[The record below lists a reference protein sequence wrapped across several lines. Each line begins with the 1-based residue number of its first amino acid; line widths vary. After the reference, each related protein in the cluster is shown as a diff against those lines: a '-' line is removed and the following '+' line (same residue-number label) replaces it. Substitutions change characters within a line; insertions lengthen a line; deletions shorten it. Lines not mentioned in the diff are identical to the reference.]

1 MTYTL
6 QNAVLPLDRDPD
18 LLPLYVD
25 PETWSTIDEEP
36 VRVTNIAQL
45 GNILDRT
52 RARIVAGRRVSFGT
66 YFNAFPASYW
76 QHWTAVRQVR
86 LTVRT
91 SGDATILVY
100 RSNGGGT
107 KQRVDTREVR
117 GEGTES
123 SFDLVLDQY
132 SDGGWI
138 WFDVAADQ
146 ADAMFEGA
154 EWTTEQ
160 EPVRAGKASIGI
172 TTYNKP
178 DYCVETLTA
187 LADAP
192 GALEVIDRV
201 FLIDQ
206 GTDLVADQDG
216 FGEVAGRL
224 GDTLNVVR
232 QPNLGGSGGFA
243 RAMIETLAREGS
255 DFVQLL
261 DDDVRIE
268 PESIRR
274 SVVFGRYAS
283 VPTIVGAHMFDL
295 LDRPKLHAWAE
306 VVDDA
311 PFMWRALF
319 QERLPHDF
327 SVANLRQTPL
337 LHMRLDADYNG
348 WWMCLIPTSILR
360 EIGLSLPAF
369 IKWDDAEFCVR
380 ARDAGY
386 PTVSV
391 PGVALWH
398 VSWLGKDDSID
409 WQAYFHARNRTVAAL
424 LHSRSPRG
432 GTLIR
437 HSRRV
442 DLKHLMMMQYYPVE
456 LRHRAL
462 RDVLSGPEH
471 MRANLAT
478 AMPAARAVAKKHPE
492 TVIHKESGVPLRSR
506 RGRQVYKR
514 LKSHQ
519 FDSPTGIA
527 LRTFTARTLLSHWFH
542 TPRPENVAQP
552 EVEFGKGDANWWR
565 VPLYDSA
572 LVSAADG
579 SGKNIYTRDRAMF
592 RRMLVDSWRLHRRLQ
607 REWPSLS
614 RRYRRALPDLV
625 SEARWRAT
633 FEERS

>member
-1 MTYTL
+1 
-6 QNAVLPLDRDPD
+6 
-18 LLPLYVD
+18 
-25 PETWSTIDEEP
+25 
-36 VRVTNIAQL
+36 
-45 GNILDRT
+45 
-52 RARIVAGRRVSFGT
+52 
-66 YFNAFPASYW
+66 
-76 QHWTAVRQVR
+76 
-86 LTVRT
+86 
-91 SGDATILVY
+91 
-100 RSNGGGT
+100 
-107 KQRVDTREVR
+107 
-117 GEGTES
+117 
-123 SFDLVLDQY
+123 
-132 SDGGWI
+132 
-138 WFDVAADQ
+138 
-146 ADAMFEGA
+146 
-154 EWTTEQ
+154 
-160 EPVRAGKASIGI
+160 
-172 TTYNKP
+172 
-178 DYCVETLTA
+178 
-187 LADAP
+187 
-192 GALEVIDRV
+192 
-201 FLIDQ
+201 
-206 GTDLVADQDG
+206 
-216 FGEVAGRL
+216 
-224 GDTLNVVR
+224 
-232 QPNLGGSGGFA
+232 
-243 RAMIETLAREGS
+243 
-255 DFVQLL
+255 
-261 DDDVRIE
+261 
-268 PESIRR
+268 
-274 SVVFGRYAS
+274 
-283 VPTIVGAHMFDL
+283 
-295 LDRPKLHAWAE
+295 
-306 VVDDA
+306 
-311 PFMWRALF
+311 
-319 QERLPHDF
+319 
-327 SVANLRQTPL
+327 
-337 LHMRLDADYNG
+337 MRLDADYNG

-409 WQAYFHARNRTVAAL
+409 WQAYFHARNRIVSAL
-424 LHSRSPRG
+424 LHSRSPQG

-462 RDVLSGPEH
+462 RDILSGPEH

-492 TVIHKESGVPLRSR
+492 TVVHKDSGVPLRSR
-506 RGRQVYKR
+506 RGRQVFKR
-514 LKSHQ
+514 LKNHQ

-527 LRTFTARTLLSHWFH
+527 LRTFTVRTLLSHWFH
-542 TPRPENVAQP
+542 TPRPENVEQP

-625 SEARWRAT
+625 SESQWRAT